1 MRISDWSSDVCS
13 SDLLTETAAMQDAA
27 RMMDILTRIRLKGF
41 DLSLDDFGAG
51 YSSLRQLHRL
61 PFTELKIDRSF
72 ITDLATSR
80 DSQVITKTI
89 IDMAHNLG
97 LTVVAE
103 GIEDSGALQQR
114 SEERRVGKECVR
126 QGRYRWYPVH
136 KKKKTKIKNSQYT

>member
-1 MRISDWSSDVCS
+1 
-13 SDLLTETAAMQDAA
+13 
-27 RMMDILTRIRLKGF
+27 MMDILTCIRLKGF

-103 GIEDSGALQQR
+103 GIEDSGALQQLTDYGDR
-114 SEERRVGKECVR
+114 KSTRL
-126 QGRYRWYPVH
+126 
-136 KKKKTKIKNSQYT
+136 NSSH

>member
-80 DSQVITKTI
+80 DSQVITK
-89 IDMAHNLG
+89 
-97 LTVVAE
+97 
-103 GIEDSGALQQR
+103 R
-114 SEERRVGKECVR
+114 SEERGVGHECVST
-126 QGRYRWYPVH
+126 GRSRWSPYH
-136 KKKKTKIKNSQYT
+136 

>member
-1 MRISDWSSDVCS
+1 
-13 SDLLTETAAMQDAA
+13 
-27 RMMDILTRIRLKGF
+27 MMDILTCIRLKGF
-41 DLSLDDFGAG
+41 DRSLDDFGAG

-103 GIEDSGALQQR
+103 GLEDSGALQQLTDY
-114 SEERRVGKECVR
+114 GFD
-126 QGRYRWYPVH
+126 QGQGYMLSRPVPAAEVDTAARWPAL
-136 KKKKTKIKNSQYT
+136 